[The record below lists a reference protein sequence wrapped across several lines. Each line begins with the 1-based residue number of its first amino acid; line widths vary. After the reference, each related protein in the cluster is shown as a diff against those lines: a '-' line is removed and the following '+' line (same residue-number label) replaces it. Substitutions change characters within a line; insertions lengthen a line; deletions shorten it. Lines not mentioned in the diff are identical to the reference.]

1 MARCALILFFAAFAA
16 AAQDYPARPLT
27 LIVPFAAGGGLDT
40 SARRITAKLS
50 PRLGQQVIVDNR
62 VGAGGTI
69 GSAAA
74 AKAAPDGYT
83 LLFVSISWSM
93 TPALYKDLAYDPV
106 KSFTPVIQT
115 NRGPFVLA
123 VQPALPVKNVKEL
136 VAYAQQNPGK
146 LNYGSA
152 GIGSAHHFG
161 SEILRRVLGIEMTHI
176 PYKGAGPG
184 WTALVGGQI
193 QVMFDSMPG
202 AAPSVQGG
210 QSRAIAVTGAKR
222 LSVLPDVPTL
232 QEQGV
237 RGADVDSWFGIVAP
251 AGTPREIIAKLHAE
265 LAAVLRDSEVMESFV
280 KMGFEAAPG
289 TPEEFGTL
297 IAQETARYR
306 DAALKAG
313 IKAE

>member
-1 MARCALILFFAAFAA
+1 
-16 AAQDYPARPLT
+16 
-27 LIVPFAAGGGLDT
+27 
-40 SARRITAKLS
+40 
-50 PRLGQQVIVDNR
+50 
-62 VGAGGTI
+62 
-69 GSAAA
+69 
-74 AKAAPDGYT
+74 
-83 LLFVSISWSM
+83 
-93 TPALYKDLAYDPV
+93 
-106 KSFTPVIQT
+106 
-115 NRGPFVLA
+115 
-123 VQPALPVKNVKEL
+123 
-136 VAYAQQNPGK
+136 
-146 LNYGSA
+146 
-152 GIGSAHHFG
+152 
-161 SEILRRVLGIEMTHI
+161 VLGIEMTHI

-251 AGTPREIIAKLHAE
+251 AGTPREIIVKLHAE

-289 TPEEFGTL
+289 TPEEFGAL

-306 DAALKAG
+306 EAALKAG